1 METSKTLDRTFLPTM
16 KTKSYAEVMGTIKMG
31 IKQKKLTAVFGTPGS
46 GKSSLLD
53 DIVQENPCAHRI
65 LCSPT
70 MTMKNLLVQIGN
82 CINTHVKGDTYMVQK
97 QLTDALLADSNH
109 ILLFDECEYLH
120 RGNVSKID
128 VLRQI
133 YDESHVP
140 MVLCGT
146 YQLQA
151 LLSGANDHNQPQ
163 IFRRLFKAEFKPVTK
178 DEFTTYINELE
189 PLLLIKFTAEVKSEL
204 FALCTDIENG
214 GLGILIYLLENTLNV
229 IRPEWP
235 DICVAYKENL
245 TPYDT
250 SQLSTILID
259 KELLKQC
266 SRFQMKK

>member
-1 METSKTLDRTFLPTM
+1 MDRTFLPTM